1 MMAKLPFFVS
11 SCSCCHQKVEIPI
24 IKLGRLINCQHCG
37 ESFVA
42 QDPHSQSAAIDD
54 PLQYWI
60 RFTDHVYSTEE
71 FELNHERDIAR
82 TPR

>member
-1 MMAKLPFFVS
+1 MAQLPFFVS
-11 SCSCCHQKVEIPI
+11 SCSCCRQKVEIPI
-24 IKLGRLINCQHCG
+24 IKLGRPTICQHCG
-37 ESFVA
+37 GSFIA

-60 RFTDHVYSTEE
+60 RFTDHVYSREE
-71 FELNHERDIAR
+71 FKVAHEKDIAR